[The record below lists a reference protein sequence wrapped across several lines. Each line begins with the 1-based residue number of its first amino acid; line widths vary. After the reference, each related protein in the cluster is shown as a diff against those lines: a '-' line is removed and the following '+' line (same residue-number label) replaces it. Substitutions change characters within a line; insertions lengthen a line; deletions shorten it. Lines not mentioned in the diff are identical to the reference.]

1 MTVYVE
7 YTAADRRAD
16 IRWTR
21 LWADTPA
28 EGVDFAARLG
38 VAWVPWRHS
47 TTVTE
52 AKRRRAILMGA
63 IPVLTDPPQPVRRDE
78 LSGVAA

>member
-7 YTAADRRAD
+7 HISGDRRPD

-47 TTVTE
+47 ATVTE
-52 AKRRRAILMGA
+52 AQRRRAILMGA
-63 IPVLTDPPQPVRRDE
+63 IPVLTDLPHPERLDE
-78 LSGVAA
+78 RSGVAP